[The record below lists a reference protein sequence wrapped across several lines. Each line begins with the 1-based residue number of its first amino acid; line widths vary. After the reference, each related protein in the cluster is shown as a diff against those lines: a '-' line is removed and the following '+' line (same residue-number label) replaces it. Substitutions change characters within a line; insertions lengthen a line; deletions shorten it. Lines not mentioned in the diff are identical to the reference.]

1 MVTVRFFAGAAQ
13 AAGVDSAEVPAAAH
27 QTLREIAQAASSN
40 NLASILKVSSFL
52 VDGALADGDT
62 PLGESATNGQLD
74 VLPPFAGG

>member
-13 AAGVDSAEVPAAAH
+13 AAGVDSARVAADAN
-27 QTLREIAQAASSN
+27 QTLREIAQAASN
-40 NLASILKVSSFL
+40 NDLASILEVSSFL

-62 PLGESATNGQLD
+62 PLGESAADGQLD